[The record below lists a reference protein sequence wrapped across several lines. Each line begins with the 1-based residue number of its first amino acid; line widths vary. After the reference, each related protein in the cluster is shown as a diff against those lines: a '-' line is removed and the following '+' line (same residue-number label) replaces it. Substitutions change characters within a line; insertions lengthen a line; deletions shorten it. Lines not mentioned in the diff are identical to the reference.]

1 MRHFP
6 IAAAFVLIVVGTAV
20 GLRADGERAEPA
32 GVWKWVTDPTA
43 ESIEINELTLKQDGD
58 KLIGSLFRY
67 NSHFPKLAKSAQ
79 AQIRRNTTLR
89 ISDGTIQDGRI
100 SFRIVR
106 SFNGR
111 KSVTTYTGEID
122 GNRIKGEI
130 QYGRESREWEAKRA
144 NR

>member
-1 MRHFP
+1 MRHFR
-6 IAAAFVLIVVGTAV
+6 IAAAVVLIVAGTAV

-58 KLIGSLFRY
+58 KLIGSLFSH
-67 NSHFPKLAKSAQ
+67 NSQFSRLGKSAQ
-79 AQIRRNTTLR
+79 AQIRRNTTHR

-100 SFRIVR
+100 SFHIVR

-111 KSVTTYTGEID
+111 KNVTTYTGEIQANLIR
-122 GNRIKGEI
+122 GRI
-130 QYGRESREWEAKRA
+130 QAGRQSRDWEATRA